1 MVSFYR
7 VPVSTP
13 KTTATPTHCLLTPPA
28 LLMAGHPKGNPTA
41 VVRAGLS
48 SLPLPFSGTCT
59 LLDHGLQKHP
69 ATLLHQCQAPCVCWV
84 TDHSQTEL
92 RAAPSR
98 VSLCRCSH
106 TIIGCSDSLFHLPE
120 EADPIS
126 RVFWMGKSTAYSQSA
141 QAGRQ
146 QQQQKTWTGV
156 VFFFGCKTLPMRHGF
171 WDVWC
176 PDSLVA
182 FPPAHLQSSRQ
193 GGETTW
199 GHTQALGWLS
209 GSWGSHT
216 QHKHTPAAWPGNI
229 TPCQTAQDLCT
240 PCCQSWIG

>member
-13 KTTATPTHCLLTPPA
+13 KTTATPTRCLLTPPA

-98 VSLCRCSH
+98 VSLCWCSH

-156 VFFFGCKTLPMRHGF
+156 VFFFWMQNTPHEAWILGRVVSWLAGCLPSSSPPEQQAGG
-171 WDVWC
+171 WDNVRPHTGSGLTVWLLGVTH
-176 PDSLVA
+176 SA
-182 FPPAHLQSSRQ
+182 Q
-193 GGETTW
+193 T
-199 GHTQALGWLS
+199 HTR
-209 GSWGSHT
+209 
-216 QHKHTPAAWPGNI
+216 I
-229 TPCQTAQDLCT
+229 TESQNF
-240 PCCQSWIG
+240 

>member
-92 RAAPSR
+92 RAAPRR
-98 VSLCRCSH
+98 VSLCWCSH

-126 RVFWMGKSTAYSQSA
+126 RVFWWAKALPTAKVHE
-141 QAGRQ
+141 QAGNNNNKKREQVWSFFLDAKHSPWGMDFGTCGVLTRWLPSLQLTPRAAGRGVRQ
-146 QQQQKTWTGV
+146 RAATHRLWADCLAPG
-156 VFFFGCKTLPMRHGF
+156 
-171 WDVWC
+171 
-176 PDSLVA
+176 
-182 FPPAHLQSSRQ
+182 
-193 GGETTW
+193 
-199 GHTQALGWLS
+199 GHTLSTNTHQQPGLATSLPARQHRTFALPVVN
-209 GSWGSHT
+209 HE
-216 QHKHTPAAWPGNI
+216 
-229 TPCQTAQDLCT
+229 
-240 PCCQSWIG
+240 